1 MSRAPNTRKFGEKR
15 DAIVNAASILINDAG
30 VQATTLADVAQA
42 IGLNATSVTYY
53 FPRKE
58 QLVVAVYDETL
69 TLMERMAATMVTS
82 MIVTRATLSVC
93 FAVSSTPQK
102 MVQGTLATCAE

>member
-53 FPRKE
+53 FP
-58 QLVVAVYDETL
+58 
-69 TLMERMAATMVTS
+69 S
-82 MIVTRATLSVC
+82 
-93 FAVSSTPQK
+93 
-102 MVQGTLATCAE
+102 QGTARRRGL